1 MTPSSKIVDRELAPK
16 GQLSVIFRR
25 SSKVG
30 VPAWVPW
37 AFVAPFLAL
46 FTIFVA
52 IPATIALVT
61 SFTDVG
67 VRDLRNLFGADFVGL
82 DTFASVLGNADFQ
95 RSVTNTA
102 LFVVLTVPITMIIG
116 FGLAIVLDSGLK
128 MRGFF
133 RAAFYLP
140 VVTNIVAAAMIWR
153 YAFENSGLV
162 NSMLETIGIGA
173 QPWLTDTTLAVPVV
187 ASLGIW
193 RNIGISMILFLAGL
207 QSIPTE
213 LREAAAID
221 GAGFWRTLFGITI
234 PLMRPTTLLVS
245 VLLLIFFIS
254 IFEEPLLLTRGG
266 PLGSTKTISYWVY
279 DQFGY
284 GNFSSALAGSFILL
298 LIVGVI
304 SVIQFRVLRPKT

>member
-1 MTPSSKIVDRELAPK
+1 MTPSPTIVSGELAPT
-16 GQLSVIFRR
+16 GQLSVSVKRTSR
-25 SSKVG
+25 VG
-30 VPAWVPW
+30 VPPWVPW

-52 IPATIALVT
+52 IPALIALVA

-67 VRDLRNLFGADFVGL
+67 VKNLRNLLSANFVGF
-82 DTFASVLGNADFQ
+82 DTFADVLGNTEFQ
-95 RSVTNTA
+95 RSVANTA
-102 LFVVLTVPITMIIG
+102 QLVLLTVPITMAIG
-116 FGLAIVLDSGLK
+116 FALAIVLDSGLK
-128 MRGFF
+128 QRGFY

-140 VVTNIVAAAMIWR
+140 VVTNIVGAAMIWR
-153 YAFENSGLV
+153 YAFANSGV
-162 NSMLETIGIGA
+162 INSMLENVGIGA
-173 QPWLTDTTLAVPVV
+173 QDWLSDPALAVPMV

-193 RNIGISMILFLAGL
+193 RNIGIAMILFLAGL

-221 GAGFWRTLFGITI
+221 GAGYWRTMFGITI

-266 PLGSTKTISYWVY
+266 PLGSTKSISYWIY

-284 GNFSSALAGSFILL
+284 GNFSDALAGSFVLL
-298 LIVGVI
+298 MIVGVI
-304 SVIQFRVLRPKT
+304 SFIQFRVLRPKT

>member
-16 GQLSVIFRR
+16 GQLSVIVKRANR
-25 SSKVG
+25 VG
-30 VPAWVPW
+30 VPTWVPW
-37 AFVAPFLAL
+37 AFVTPFLAL

-52 IPATIALVT
+52 VPALIALVA
-61 SFTDVG
+61 SFTDIG
-67 VRDLRNLFGADFVGL
+67 IRDLRNLFGANFVGL
-82 DTFASVLGNADFQ
+82 DTFAKVLGSAEFQ
-95 RSVTNTA
+95 RSVANTA
-102 LFVVLTVPITMIIG
+102 LFVILTVPITMAIG
-116 FGLAIVLDSGLK
+116 FALAIVLDSKLK
-128 MRGFF
+128 LRGFF

-153 YAFENSGLV
+153 YAFANSGLV
-162 NSMLETIGIGA
+162 NSMLESVGIGA
-173 QPWLTDTTLAVPVV
+173 QDWLSDSALAVPVV
-187 ASLGIW
+187 ASLGVW

-207 QSIPTE
+207 QAIPAD

-221 GAGFWRTLFGITI
+221 GAGYWRTLFSITI
-234 PLMRPTTLLVS
+234 PLIRPTTLLVS

-298 LIVGVI
+298 VIVAVI
-304 SVIQFRVLRPKT
+304 SVIQFRVLRPKA

>member
-1 MTPSSKIVDRELAPK
+1 MTPSPKLVDRELAPK
-16 GQLSVIFRR
+16 GQLSVI
-25 SSKVG
+25 SKRTKRVG

-37 AFVAPFLAL
+37 AFVTPFLAL

-52 IPATIALVT
+52 IPATIALVA
-61 SFTDVG
+61 SFTDIG
-67 VRDLRNLFGADFVGL
+67 IRDLRNPLGANFVGL
-82 DTFASVLGNADFQ
+82 DTFARVLGNSEFQ
-95 RSVTNTA
+95 RAVANTA
-102 LFVVLTVPITMIIG
+102 LFVVLTVPITMAIG
-116 FGLAIVLDSGLK
+116 FALAVVLDSGLRL
-128 MRGFF
+128 RGFF

-140 VVTNIVAAAMIWR
+140 VVTNIVAAAMIWQ
-153 YAFENSGLV
+153 YAFSNSGLI
-162 NSMLETIGIGA
+162 NSMLEAVGIGA
-173 QPWLTDTTLAVPVV
+173 QAWLSDSSLAVPMV

-207 QSIPTE
+207 QSIPAD

-221 GAGFWRTLFGITI
+221 GAGYWRTLFGITI

-266 PLGSTKTISYWVY
+266 PLGSTKTISYWVF

-284 GNFSSALAGSFILL
+284 GNFSNALAGSFILL
-298 LIVGVI
+298 IIVGVI
-304 SVIQFRVLRPKT
+304 SVIQFRLLRPKT